1 MRVTVRLFARL
12 RDLAGTERLELD
24 LPPGATVAAALEATL
39 AAHPALV
46 PHRAIVTAACNATHT
61 GLDRSL
67 SEGDE
72 VALFPPFSG
81 G

>member
-12 RDLAGTERLELD
+12 RDAAGTERLELD
-24 LPPGATVAAALEATL
+24 LSPGATVGDAVEAML

-46 PHRAIVTAACNATHT
+46 PYRAIVKAARNAVHASFDQA
-61 GLDRSL
+61 LA
-67 SEGDE
+67 EGDE

>member
-12 RDLAGTERLELD
+12 RDAAGAERLELD
-24 LPPGATVAAALEATL
+24 LAPDATVRSALDATM

-46 PHRAIVTAACNATHT
+46 PYQAIVTTARNAVHA
-61 GLDRSL
+61 GLDQAL
-67 SEGDE
+67 AEGDE

>member
-12 RDLAGTERLELD
+12 RDLAGTPALVLD
-24 LPPGATVAAALEATL
+24 LVEGSTVGAAFDAVVQL
-39 AAHPALV
+39 HPALG
-46 PHRAIVTAACNATHT
+46 PHRAIVTAACNAAHT
-61 GLDRSL
+61 GFDRAL